1 MVAEK
6 KSTQHKL
13 SFRFPANEEG
23 FEMVKQMRKAVNKDS
38 YKFRTLYTGKRY
50 PSGAG
55 TTKKENAET
64 IRVYLDSKRPSDNI
78 WSATLQ
84 SYDKGYEKGYE
95 RGKLDVQEEQYDWD
109 TRMTQ
114 KVKEAEDKV
123 SSLLVENDL
132 LLKNLSKIA
141 KESNDDFD
149 GLLESTN
156 EKEFNILKSKLLLIN
171 AYIGA
176 IENKDNYSRRIE
188 ALKQVVNTIN
198 SITEIS

>member
-13 SFRFPANEEG
+13 SFRFPANDEG
-23 FEMVKQMRKAVNKDS
+23 FEMVKKMRKAVNKDS

-64 IRVYLDSKRPSDNI
+64 IRVYLDSKRADDDVWGIRSEAYN
-78 WSATLQ
+78 
-84 SYDKGYEKGYE
+84 KGYE
-95 RGKLDVQEEQYDWD
+95 RGKLEVQEEQYDWD

-132 LLKNLSKIA
+132 LLRNLTKIA

-176 IENKDNYSRRIE
+176 IENKNNYSRRIE

>member
-13 SFRFPANEEG
+13 SFRFPANDEG

-64 IRVYLDSKRPSDNI
+64 IRVYLDSKRADDDVWGI
-78 WSATLQ
+78 Q
-84 SYDKGYEKGYE
+84 SEAYNKGYE
-95 RGKLDVQEEQYDWD
+95 RGKLEVQEEQYDWD

-114 KVKEAEDKV
+114 KVKEAEDNV

-132 LLKNLSKIA
+132 LLRNLTKIA